1 MNLRTRIEELERKFP
16 SIRDMEAECAYPD
29 GHTEWLTLDSLK
41 RDIDTVSVQ
50 RFRNCSLPGLD
61 KWLQLMKEAAQ

>member
-1 MNLRTRIEELERKFP
+1 MNLRSRIEELERKFP
-16 SIRDMEAECAYPD
+16 EIREMEAQCLYAD
-29 GHTEWLTLDSLK
+29 GHSEWLTLDGLK
-41 RDIDTVSVQ
+41 RDIDVVTVQ